1 MRFGLNPLWDSVA
14 KLTHKS
20 PLLMVL
26 ILIFSCTPIYMDASW
41 FSLDPILYV
50 VSCIGLILQTYVTRE
65 KAYNL
70 PLTALSLVLLALTHY
85 GYKTY
90 GDIVGLTFALENAVY
105 LWLYAMITLYFTSKG
120 ASYIGIL
127 IDRLKRIGMTLVTS
141 ILYTIV
147 IIAIIWF
154 VLIILGETFSL
165 SSTIAKM
172 LGALNIFICTT
183 MICSYEE
190 KVGGPP
196 EPSPFFRTVFGV
208 LIPKASII
216 TGVLANVYLVLILV
230 GLREDARF
238 LYTYYPYVAI
248 FYLFYLASF
257 RSGQATKTQRILCF
271 LFVSLTI
278 LCLALIGK
286 RVVNEPVLWLNT
298 VYLVLFNGIFLVY
311 NSYTLLKNFVPGLH
325 TSLMALVLGTVLF
338 MPVLGYTSYYKFT
351 SYRQIEGT
359 WWPHFDIAKTFSP
372 DYESYKHDLDLEN
385 KAIKEQDEKTRDN
398 LVEFTSGDYQGPMSV
413 EGYSMLIPSITLY
426 SYDMPDKA
434 DSNSHADYD
443 GISFDLVN
451 KGTDLVV
458 SRPDGSSHAI
468 PIYDLMKAGVSTD
481 GAPYI
486 VEGKDFKLF
495 IYRYYAKDKGARILY
510 FKALYR

>member
-1 MRFGLNPLWDSVA
+1 M
-14 KLTHKS
+14 
-20 PLLMVL
+20 
-26 ILIFSCTPIYMDASW
+26 
-41 FSLDPILYV
+41 
-50 VSCIGLILQTYVTRE
+50 
-65 KAYNL
+65 
-70 PLTALSLVLLALTHY
+70 
-85 GYKTY
+85 
-90 GDIVGLTFALENAVY
+90 
-105 LWLYAMITLYFTSKG
+105 
-120 ASYIGIL
+120 
-127 IDRLKRIGMTLVTS
+127 
-141 ILYTIV
+141 
-147 IIAIIWF
+147 
-154 VLIILGETFSL
+154 
-165 SSTIAKM
+165 
-172 LGALNIFICTT
+172 
-183 MICSYEE
+183 
-190 KVGGPP
+190 
-196 EPSPFFRTVFGV
+196 
-208 LIPKASII
+208 
-216 TGVLANVYLVLILV
+216 
-230 GLREDARF
+230 
-238 LYTYYPYVAI
+238 AI

-286 RVVNEPVLWLNT
+286 RVANEPVLWLNT
-298 VYLVLFNGIFLVY
+298 IYLVLFNGIFLVY

-325 TSLMALVLGTVLF
+325 TSLMALALGMVLF

-385 KAIKEQDEKTRDN
+385 KAIKEQDEKIRDN

-413 EGYSMLIPSITLY
+413 EGYSVLIPSITLY

-458 SRPDGSSHAI
+458 SRPDGSNHTI
-468 PIYDLMKAGVSTD
+468 PIYNLMKAGVSTD
-481 GAPYI
+481 GAPYT